1 MSQHPLRRIRSHH
14 SKSRSG
20 CGTCKIRHKKCDERR
35 PACLGCTSTGRKCDG
50 YEQAVDKRTREWRE
64 STAKNQNNE
73 APQIQCCSKVR
84 ALVTAVPLPLAS
96 ACHIDLNQ
104 NELWYLDF
112 YHNHTAVRFSH
123 YFQNSFWQG
132 LLFQMC
138 ETHPAILHASIAM
151 GAWHTQM
158 APSLVLLHSTKAIAC
173 LRESLARQD
182 PYNSNRTHQQ
192 LVLVTCLT
200 FTLLTVFQGDL
211 YSARRHLA
219 SGYKLFKVWDDQ
231 QDQDATG
238 IAIRQAFAQMHVYWS
253 FCSYTA
259 LFVEDSEQLNS
270 GYPTSP
276 NTTTALSNINPPL
289 YSGIDQMDRIQKF
302 SILVSGF
309 ILDYTP
315 CGFDIGPANYIGHGA
330 AVVLA
335 KLRLCR
341 SHLLAVLTELE
352 GLALED
358 CDSLNVLS
366 LLIDVIEIKLA
377 VAKIQ
382 PPDEMIY
389 DDHLEQFQHITKLAQ
404 ALADSATG
412 SSDVTISPF
421 NHRYSVLPALLW
433 SAAKCRNWQVRRDI
447 FYITYR
453 RPEDDDWASAATVA
467 LKRLI
472 DMESN
477 GVKPGDVIPE
487 SARAYWINVKIHSEE
502 SRVELRYRRPPY
514 ESHLRHGSHKWEKN
528 SIEY

>member
-1 MSQHPLRRIRSHH
+1 M
-14 SKSRSG
+14 
-20 CGTCKIRHKKCDERR
+20 
-35 PACLGCTSTGRKCDG
+35 
-50 YEQAVDKRTREWRE
+50 
-64 STAKNQNNE
+64 
-73 APQIQCCSKVR
+73 
-84 ALVTAVPLPLAS
+84 
-96 ACHIDLNQ
+96 
-104 NELWYLDF
+104 
-112 YHNHTAVRFSH
+112 
-123 YFQNSFWQG
+123 
-132 LLFQMC
+132 
-138 ETHPAILHASIAM
+138 
-151 GAWHTQM
+151 
-158 APSLVLLHSTKAIAC
+158 
-173 LRESLARQD
+173 
-182 PYNSNRTHQQ
+182 
-192 LVLVTCLT
+192 LVTCLT